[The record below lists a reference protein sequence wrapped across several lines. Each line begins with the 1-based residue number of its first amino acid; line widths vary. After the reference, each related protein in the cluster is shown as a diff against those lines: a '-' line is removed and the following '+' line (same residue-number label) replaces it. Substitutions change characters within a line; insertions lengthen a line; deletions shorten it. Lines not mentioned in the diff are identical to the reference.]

1 MKYILLTFAITF
13 TLFAIPP
20 MFNDY
25 TWVYANGSPIQVS
38 GGHADPCVVDWDNDG
53 IQDLLLGQ
61 YTNGNI
67 RFYRNSGTN
76 AVPVFTTFE
85 YIKADEAVIS
95 LPYG

>member
-1 MKYILLTFAITF
+1 MKSIFAVFVFTFA
-13 TLFAIPP
+13 LYAIPP

-25 TWVYANGSPIQVS
+25 VWVYADMIPIQVS

-53 IQDLLLGQ
+53 VQDLLLGQ

-67 RFYRNSGTN
+67 RFYRNSGSN
-76 AVPVFTTFE
+76 AVPEFTKFE
-85 YIKADEAVIS
+85 YLKADGTVIT